1 MADSKDPISY
11 ALRKYN
17 DGGDQYNDLL
27 SLFFDKAQNPD
38 SNKENFI
45 IKSDLNT
52 YHHAWSHYDDEF
64 AANPQK
70 SNTLFKKG
78 NVLPYRSLEDNA
90 TFYSDK
96 HYYVPKIDIK
106 KHEFYS

>member
-1 MADSKDPISY
+1 MTDSQDPISY

-17 DGGDQYNDLL
+17 YSGNQYNDLL

-45 IKSDLNT
+45 IKSNLYT
-52 YHHAWSHYDDEF
+52 YGHGWSHYDDKL

-78 NVLPYRSLEDNA
+78 NVLSYRSLEDNA
-90 TFYSDK
+90 AFYSDK

-106 KHEFYS
+106 KQEFYR